1 MRTPAGENE
10 QLRAHQPRCFA
21 ADTMAYASFIE
32 SHTHNAV
39 SYTHLERIELI
50 PTAAAP
56 AKRKRPSASVQAEG
70 QRKPAVV
77 DRISKQCILVKK
89 HYKLSERE
97 AEVMELIARGA
108 TVARIAEMLT
118 VSENTVRTHSKR
130 IYAKLDIHRKQE
142 LADLVDSFDPRTL
155 E

>member
-1 MRTPAGENE
+1 M
-10 QLRAHQPRCFA
+10 
-21 ADTMAYASFIE
+21 
-32 SHTHNAV
+32 
-39 SYTHLERIELI
+39 
-50 PTAAAP
+50 
-56 AKRKRPSASVQAEG
+56 
-70 QRKPAVV
+70 
-77 DRISKQCILVKK
+77 KK